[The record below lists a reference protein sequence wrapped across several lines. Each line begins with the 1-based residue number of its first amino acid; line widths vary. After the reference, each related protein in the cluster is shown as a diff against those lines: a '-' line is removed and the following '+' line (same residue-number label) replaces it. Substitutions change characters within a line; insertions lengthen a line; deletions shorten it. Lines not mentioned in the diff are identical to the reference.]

1 MGCLLPRSYCDV
13 ARWSCD
19 FGRISQLNTNSLIQ
33 CLFYLLAMLAIT
45 KPLGWY
51 IAKVYEGEAPGLG
64 RTLGGFEKF
73 LYRLCGVDSKEE
85 MDWKAYAKAVMIFS
99 TVSVFALYFLQRLQ
113 HRLPLNPMAMSPIA
127 PDLAWNTAM
136 SFTTN
141 TDWQSYAGETT
152 MSYLTQM
159 CGMVV
164 QNFASAA
171 VGIAVMVALIRGMR
185 GVRGKT
191 IGNFWVDLCR
201 GVLYILLP
209 MSVVLAIVFVWQG
222 IPQTFKP
229 SQTVALVQPT
239 KDSNGN
245 VVAEQIIATGPVASQ
260 LSIKQIGTNGG
271 GYFNVNSAHPYEN
284 PSPLTMFL
292 ELFCVLAIP
301 SALCYTFGK
310 MLGDT
315 RQGWALWAAMTL
327 IFIPAV
333 WLCVHSEQ
341 AGNPAFTH
349 MGIDQTYSASQ
360 SGGNMEGKEVR
371 AGIATSAFWATS
383 VTATSNG
390 SVVAMH
396 DSFTPLGGLVP
407 LVLIKLGEVIYG
419 GVGCGIYGVMVFVI
433 IAVFMAG
440 LMVGRTPEYM
450 GKKIEAYE
458 VKMASVAALVPAFFI
473 LICTA
478 IALLVKPGL
487 AGLANPGAHG
497 LSEALYAFAS
507 AGGNNGSA
515 FAGLTASTPFWDT
528 FMGITIFAGRFWVII
543 PVLAIAGSLVRKKVH
558 PIGPGTLPTHTPLF
572 VFFLACTIIIVGAL
586 TFFPAWSL
594 GPVVEH
600 LMMTGA

>member
-1 MGCLLPRSYCDV
+1 M
-13 ARWSCD
+13 
-19 FGRISQLNTNSLIQ
+19 NTNNLIQ
-33 CLFYLLAMLAIT
+33 CVFYLAAMLAVT

-51 IAKVYEGEAPGLG
+51 IAKVYEGEAPWL
-64 RTLGGFEKF
+64 RRVFGGFENL
-73 LYRLCGVDSKEE
+73 LYRICGVDSKEE
-85 MDWKAYAKAVMIFS
+85 MNWKTYAKAVMVFS
-99 TVSVFALYFLQRLQ
+99 TVSVLALYFLQRIQ
-113 HRLPLNPMAMSPIA
+113 HLLPLNPMAMAPVA

-141 TDWQSYAGETT
+141 TDWQSYGGETT

-171 VGIAVMVALIRGMR
+171 VGMAVMVALIRGMR
-185 GVRGKT
+185 AVKGKT
-191 IGNFWVDLCR
+191 LGNFWVDLCR
-201 GVLYILLP
+201 GVLYILMP
-209 MSVVLAIVFVWQG
+209 ISVVLAIVFVWQG
-222 IPQTFKP
+222 VPQTLKP
-229 SQTVALVQPT
+229 SQTVTLVQPT
-239 KDSNGN
+239 KDSTGKA
-245 VVAEQIIATGPVASQ
+245 VTEQVIATGPVASQ

-292 ELFCVLAIP
+292 ELFWVLAIP

-315 RQGWALWAAMTL
+315 RQGWVLWAAMTL

-341 AGNPAFTH
+341 AGNPAYTN
-349 MGIDQTYSASQ
+349 MGIDQTYSATQ

-371 AGIATSAFWATS
+371 AGIATSAFWGTS

-450 GKKIEAYE
+450 GKKIEAFE

-473 LICTA
+473 LFCTA
-478 IALLVKPGL
+478 VSLLVKPGL
-487 AGLANPGAHG
+487 AGLANAGPHG

-528 FMGITIFAGRFWVII
+528 LMGLTIFAGRFWVII
-543 PVLAIAGSLVRKKVH
+543 PVLAIAGSLAQKKVH
-558 PIGPGTLPTHTPLF
+558 PASPGTLPTHTPLF
-572 VFFLACTIIIVGAL
+572 VVFLACTIVIVGAL

-600 LMMTGA
+600 LMMMGA

>member
-1 MGCLLPRSYCDV
+1 M
-13 ARWSCD
+13 
-19 FGRISQLNTNSLIQ
+19 NTNNLIQ
-33 CLFYLLAMLAIT
+33 CLFYLAAMLAVT

-51 IAKVYEGEAPGLG
+51 IAKVYEGEAPWL
-64 RTLGGFEKF
+64 RRVFGGFENL
-73 LYRLCGVDSKEE
+73 LYRICGVDSKEE
-85 MDWKAYAKAVMIFS
+85 MNWKTYAKAVMVFS
-99 TVSVFALYFLQRLQ
+99 TVSVLALYFLQRIQ
-113 HRLPLNPMAMSPIA
+113 HLLPLNPMAMAPVA

-136 SFTTN
+136 SFITN

-171 VGIAVMVALIRGMR
+171 VGMAVMVALIRGMR
-185 GVRGKT
+185 AVKAKT

-209 MSVVLAIVFVWQG
+209 ISVMLAIVFVWQG
-222 IPQTFKP
+222 IPQTLKP
-229 SQTVALVQPT
+229 SQTVTLVQPT
-239 KDSNGN
+239 KDSTGKA
-245 VVAEQIIATGPVASQ
+245 VTEQVIATGPVASQ

-292 ELFCVLAIP
+292 ELFWVLAIP

-315 RQGWALWAAMTL
+315 RQGWVLWAAMTL
-327 IFIPAV
+327 IFIPCV

-341 AGNPAFTH
+341 AGNPAYTS
-349 MGIDQTYSASQ
+349 MGIDQTYSATQ

-371 AGIATSAFWATS
+371 AGIATSAFWGTS

-407 LVLIKLGEVIYG
+407 MVLIKLGEVIYG

-450 GKKIEAYE
+450 GKKIEAFE
-458 VKMASVAALVPAFFI
+458 VKMAAVAALVPAFFI
-473 LICTA
+473 LFCTA
-478 IALLVKPGL
+478 VSLLVKPGL
-487 AGLANPGAHG
+487 AGLANSGPHG

-528 FMGITIFAGRFWVII
+528 LMGLTIFAGRFWIII
-543 PVLAIAGSLVRKKVH
+543 PVLAIAGSLAQKKVH
-558 PIGPGTLPTHTPLF
+558 PASPGTLPTHTPLF
-572 VFFLACTIIIVGAL
+572 VIFLACTIIIVGAL

-600 LMMTGA
+600 LMMMGA

>member
-1 MGCLLPRSYCDV
+1 M
-13 ARWSCD
+13 
-19 FGRISQLNTNSLIQ
+19 NTNNLIQ
-33 CLFYLLAMLAIT
+33 CLFYLLAMLAVT

-51 IAKVYEGEAPGLG
+51 IAKVYEGEAPWLG
-64 RTLGGFEKF
+64 RVFGGFEKF
-73 LYRLCGVDSKEE
+73 LYRICGVDSKEE
-85 MDWKAYAKAVMIFS
+85 MNWKTYAKAVMMFS
-99 TVSVFALYFLQRLQ
+99 TVSVLALYFLQRIQ
-113 HRLPLNPMAMSPIA
+113 HLLPLNPMAMTPVA

-141 TDWQSYAGETT
+141 TDWQSYGGETT

-171 VGIAVMVALIRGMR
+171 VGMAVMVALIRGMR
-185 GVRGKT
+185 AVKGKT

-209 MSVVLAIVFVWQG
+209 ISVILAVVFVSQG

-229 SQTVALVQPT
+229 SQTVTLVQPT
-239 KDSNGN
+239 KDSNGKA
-245 VVAEQIIATGPVASQ
+245 VTEQVIATGPVASQ

-292 ELFCVLAIP
+292 ELFWVLAIP

-315 RQGWALWAAMTL
+315 RQGWVLWAAMTL
-327 IFIPAV
+327 IFIPCV

-341 AGNPAFTH
+341 AGNPAFTN
-349 MGIDQTYSASQ
+349 MGIDQTYSATQ

-371 AGIATSAFWATS
+371 AGIATSAFWGTA

-458 VKMASVAALVPAFFI
+458 VKMASVAALVPSFFI

-487 AGLANPGAHG
+487 AGLANSGPHG

-528 FMGITIFAGRFWVII
+528 LMGLTIFAGRFWVII
-543 PVLAIAGSLVRKKVH
+543 PVLAIAGSLAQKKVH
-558 PIGPGTLPTHTPLF
+558 PASPGTLPTHTPLF
-572 VFFLACTIIIVGAL
+572 VVFLACTIVIVGAL

-600 LMMTGA
+600 LMMMGA

>member
-1 MGCLLPRSYCDV
+1 M
-13 ARWSCD
+13 
-19 FGRISQLNTNSLIQ
+19 NTNNLIQ

-64 RTLGGFEKF
+64 RVFGGFEKL

-85 MDWKAYAKAVMIFS
+85 MNWKTYAKAVMIFS
-99 TVSVFALYFLQRLQ
+99 TVSVLALYFLQRVQ
-113 HRLPLNPMAMSPIA
+113 HLLPLNPMAMSPVA

-141 TDWQSYAGETT
+141 TDWQSYGGETT

-201 GVLYILLP
+201 GVLYILMP
-209 MSVVLAIVFVWQG
+209 ISVVLAILFVWQG
-222 IPQTFKP
+222 IPQTLKP
-229 SQTVALVQPT
+229 SQTVTLVQPT
-239 KDSNGN
+239 KDSNGKA
-245 VVAEQIIATGPVASQ
+245 VTEQVIATGPVASQ
-260 LSIKQIGTNGG
+260 LSIKQIGANGG

-292 ELFCVLAIP
+292 ELFWVLAIP

-315 RQGWALWAAMTL
+315 RQGWVLWAAMTL

-341 AGNPAFTH
+341 TGNPALTAI
-349 MGIDQTYSASQ
+349 GIDQHYSALQ
-360 SGGNMEGKEVR
+360 AGGNMEGKEVR
-371 AGIATSAFWATS
+371 AGIATSAFWGAS

-458 VKMASVAALVPAFFI
+458 VKMAAVAALIPSFFI

-487 AGLANPGAHG
+487 AGLANSGAHG

-528 FMGITIFAGRFWVII
+528 LMGITIFAGRFWVII
-543 PVLAIAGSLVRKKVH
+543 PVLAIAGSLVQKKVH
-558 PIGPGTLPTHTPLF
+558 PSGPGTLPTHTPLF
-572 VFFLACTIIIVGAL
+572 VFFLACTIVIVGAL

-600 LMMTGA
+600 LMMIGA

>member
-1 MGCLLPRSYCDV
+1 MNTHNLLV
-13 ARWSCD
+13 
-19 FGRISQLNTNSLIQ
+19 
-33 CLFYLLAMLAIT
+33 CLFYCAAMLAIT

-51 IAKVYEGEAPGLG
+51 IAKVYEGEAPLLG
-64 RTLGGFEKF
+64 RFLGGLER
-73 LYRLCGVDSKEE
+73 LIYRICAVNQDEE
-85 MDWKAYAKAVMIFS
+85 MTWKAYAWAVMVFS
-99 TVSVFALYFLQRLQ
+99 AVSVLALYFLQRVQ
-113 HRLPLNPMAMSPIA
+113 HFLPLNPMGMGPVA

-141 TDWQSYAGETT
+141 TDWQSYGGETT

-159 CGMVV
+159 SGMVV

-171 VGIAVMVALIRGMR
+171 VGMAVMVALIRGMR
-185 GVRGKT
+185 AVRGKT
-191 IGNFWVDLCR
+191 LGNFWVDLCR

-209 MSVVLAIVFVWQG
+209 ISVVLAVVFVWQG
-222 IPQTFKP
+222 IPQTLKP
-229 SQTVALVQPT
+229 SQTAQLIQPV
-239 KDSNGN
+239 KDSNGK
-245 VVAEQIIATGPVASQ
+245 VVTQQVIATGPVASQ
-260 LSIKQIGTNGG
+260 LAIKQIGTNGG
-271 GYFNVNSAHPYEN
+271 GYFNTNSAHPYEN
-284 PSPLTMFL
+284 PSQLTMFL
-292 ELFCVLAIP
+292 ELFWVLAIP

-315 RQGWALWAAMTL
+315 RQGWVLWAAMAL
-327 IFIPAV
+327 IFIPCL
-333 WLCVHSEQ
+333 WLCVSSEQ
-341 AGNPAFTH
+341 AGNPAFTKL
-349 MGIDQTYSASQ
+349 GVDQTHTAFQ
-360 SGGNMEGKEVR
+360 PGGNMEGKEVR
-371 AGIATSAFWATS
+371 AGIATSAFWGTA

-390 SVVAMH
+390 SVVSMH
-396 DSFTPLGGLVP
+396 DSYTPLGGLVP

-458 VKMASVAALVPAFFI
+458 VKMAAVAALVPSFFI
-473 LICTA
+473 LFGTA

-487 AGLANPGAHG
+487 AGLANSGPHG

-515 FAGLTASTPFWDT
+515 FAGLNAATPFWDT
-528 FMGITIFAGRFWVII
+528 LLGLTIFAGRFWVII
-543 PVLAIAGSLVRKKVH
+543 PVLAIAGSLVGKRVH
-558 PIGPGTLPTHTPLF
+558 PASPGTLPTHTPLF
-572 VFFLACTIIIVGAL
+572 VFFLACTIVIVGAL

-600 LMMTGA
+600 LVMMGA

>member
-1 MGCLLPRSYCDV
+1 M
-13 ARWSCD
+13 
-19 FGRISQLNTNSLIQ
+19 NTNNLIQ
-33 CLFYLLAMLAIT
+33 CLFYLLAMLAVT

-51 IAKVYEGEAPGLG
+51 IAKVYEGEAPWLG
-64 RTLGGFEKF
+64 RVFGGFEKF
-73 LYRLCGVDSKEE
+73 LYRICGVDSKEE
-85 MDWKAYAKAVMIFS
+85 MNWKIYAKAVMVFS
-99 TVSVFALYFLQRLQ
+99 TVSVLALYFLQRIQNL
-113 HRLPLNPMAMSPIA
+113 LPLNPTAMTPVA

-141 TDWQSYAGETT
+141 TDWQSYGGETT

-171 VGIAVMVALIRGMR
+171 VGMAVMVALIRGMR
-185 GVRGKT
+185 AVKGKT

-209 MSVVLAIVFVWQG
+209 ISVILAVVFVSQG
-222 IPQTFKP
+222 IPQTFKT
-229 SQTVALVQPT
+229 SQTVTLVQPT
-239 KDSNGN
+239 KDSNGKM
-245 VVAEQIIATGPVASQ
+245 VTEQVIATGPVASQ

-292 ELFCVLAIP
+292 ELFWVLAIP

-315 RQGWALWAAMTL
+315 RQGWVLWAAMTL
-327 IFIPAV
+327 IFIPCV
-333 WLCVHSEQ
+333 WLAVHSEQ
-341 AGNPAFTH
+341 AGNPAFTN
-349 MGIDQTYSASQ
+349 MGVDQTYSATQ
-360 SGGNMEGKEVR
+360 SGGNMEGKDVR
-371 AGIATSAFWATS
+371 AGIATSAFWGTA

-390 SVVAMH
+390 SVVSMH
-396 DSFTPLGGLVP
+396 DSYTPLGGLVP

-458 VKMASVAALVPAFFI
+458 VKMASVAALIPSFFI
-473 LICTA
+473 LFGTA
-478 IALLVKPGL
+478 ISLLVKPGL
-487 AGLANPGAHG
+487 AGLANSGAHG

-528 FMGITIFAGRFWVII
+528 MMGLTIFAGRFWVII
-543 PVLAIAGSLVRKKVH
+543 PVLAIAGSLAQKKVH
-558 PIGPGTLPTHTPLF
+558 PASPGTLPTHTPLF
-572 VFFLACTIIIVGAL
+572 VVFLACTIVIVAAL

-600 LMMTGA
+600 FLMIGA